1 LQSKKLRC
9 HPSKEDL
16 LVYTLLVLSA
26 LAQPAP
32 EGAAPGSAPPEQVLA
47 TIDAKGKLTLT
58 HLTCAC
64 YGPAVHEQ
72 TVTGKDKVPVKV
84 KVSSVVLTTAELPAK
99 SVEAYSVDGKAI
111 SAETL
116 ATLLAKER
124 TVLVSMDGKKLD
136 PFYLQLYKEGT
147 IVLVPPANTLNIGGA
162 VGPYGYGSTVL
173 PIPAPPPPGFEKVP
187 QAIPEKILPP
197 IPDKR
202 PN

>member
-1 LQSKKLRC
+1 
-9 HPSKEDL
+9 
-16 LVYTLLVLSA
+16 VYTLLALAA
-26 LAQPAP
+26 LAQPVP

-58 HLTCAC
+58 HVTCAC

-84 KVSSVVLTTAELPAK
+84 KTSSVVLTTAELPAK
-99 SVEAYSVDGKAI
+99 SVEAYSIDGKAI
-111 SAETL
+111 STETL

-147 IVLVPPANTLNIGGA
+147 IVLVPPANTLNIGGPVGA
-162 VGPYGYGSTVL
+162 VGAYGAPVV
-173 PIPAPPPPGFEKVP
+173 PVPAPLPPGFEKVP
-187 QAIPEKILPP
+187 QALPEKILPP